1 MKNVIDYLRGLKDG
15 REQILN
21 DIVQIV
27 KNNEYPEYIEI
38 DLIEYLKSKGY
49 EI

>member
-1 MKNVIDYLRGLKDG
+1 MKNVIDYFKGVKDG

-21 DIVQIV
+21 DILQIV

-38 DLIEYLKSKGY
+38 DLIEYLKSKGC
-49 EI
+49 EV